1 MKLSLLTVL
10 ALPLLLSSA
19 LSGQT
24 GPAASPAAATPCPRF
39 AAGTDLVEP
48 QNLFSSHGLLRVS
61 FSYTTRVDES
71 GNTLFCFMTP
81 DGAQSPTLHVRPG
94 DELMISLKND
104 LPPADPM
111 TGMHGMKGMAMAHPP
126 SPQPPGIEVSG
137 APSRNCNSMTMTA
150 TSTNMHFH
158 GANVAPVCHQDEV
171 LKTLINSGE
180 SFEYDI
186 HFPLNEPPGLYWYH
200 PHIHGS
206 SEAAVQ
212 GGASGA
218 IIVEGLQNVVPEIAG
233 LPEQLLIVRDN
244 LVPSDSNSSATT
256 DATREAEDQADPPAW
271 DLSLNYAPVAFPK
284 YTPVTLPMAPRQK
297 QFWRVLNASAD
308 TILDLQLQYDGV
320 AQPLRIVALDGVPV
334 DSQDGVT
341 GGHPYNRNHL
351 LIPPAGRAEFIV
363 TGPAAKVKVARLVTL
378 NVETG
383 PLGDNDPERPLMAI
397 TTTPSIT
404 TSSAAASLVT
414 TPSVDGAPVAAP
426 RFAGLRSAAPTVHRT
441 IYFSEIV
448 SDPSD
453 PESPT
458 NFFITVDGQT
468 PVLFSPDNPPAI
480 TTTQGAVEDWTI
492 ENRAG
497 ENHEF
502 HIHQIHFLVLE
513 KNHVPEE
520 GQYLDTINVPFWSG
534 SGPYPSVKLR
544 MDFRGPV
551 VGDFVYHCHI
561 LGHEDNGMMA
571 IIRVLP
577 RR

>member
-1 MKLSLLTVL
+1 MKISLLHVL
-10 ALPLLLSSA
+10 ALPLVLASA
-19 LSGQT
+19 LT
-24 GPAASPAAATPCPRF
+24 AHASPAAASPCPRF
-39 AAGTDLVEP
+39 AVGSTLVEP
-48 QNLFSSHGLLRVS
+48 PNLFSSHGLLRVT
-61 FSYTTRVDES
+61 FSYTTRVDS
-71 GNTLFCFMTP
+71 GGNTLFCFMTP
-81 DGAQSPTLHVRPG
+81 AGTQSPTLHIRPG
-94 DELMISLKND
+94 DDLVITLKND
-104 LPPADPM
+104 LPPAPPM
-111 TGMHGMKGMAMAHPP
+111 PDMPGMAMSHAA
-126 SPQPPGIEVSG
+126 SPAPQMDISAAG
-137 APSRNCNSMTMTA
+137 ARRNCNSMAMTA
-150 TSTNMHFH
+150 TSTNLHFH

-171 LKTLINSGE
+171 IKTLINSGE
-180 SFEYDI
+180 TFEYDI

-218 IIVEGLQNVVPEIAG
+218 IIVEGLQNVVPEVAG
-233 LPEQLLIVRDN
+233 LPQRLLIFRDN
-244 LVPSDSNSSATT
+244 LVPSDPDSSAST
-256 DATREAEDQADPPAW
+256 DIPGGSDDQQDPPAW
-271 DLSLNYAPVAFPK
+271 DLSLNYATIPFPN
-284 YTPVTLPMAPRQK
+284 YTPVVLPMPARQR
-297 QFWRVLNASAD
+297 QLWRVLNAGAD

-341 GGHPYNRNHL
+341 GGHPYNRDHL

-363 TGPAAKVKVARLVTL
+363 TGPSARVKVARLMTL
-378 NVETG
+378 NIETG
-383 PLGDNDPERPLMAI
+383 PLGDNDPERPVAAI
-397 TTTPSIT
+397 TTSPSST
-404 TSSAAASLVT
+404 GALASALLT
-414 TPSVDGAPVAAP
+414 TPAPDGAPVVQP
-426 RFAGLRSAAPTVHRT
+426 RFAGLRTATPVTHRT

-448 SDPSD
+448 SDPNN

-468 PVLFSPDNPPAI
+468 PVLFSPDNPPSI

-577 RR
+577 SR